1 LIGRG
6 QTLDCKLNLIYFFFN
21 VSIKLSLVFILIIFK
36 FSEMSQKS
44 NTLKDG
50 TKAVILIFFI
60 FNDKNY
66 K

>member
-21 VSIKLSLVFILIIFK
+21 ISIKLSLVFILIIFK